1 MFISGNISR
10 CQGCGGIDTILH
22 GLETNLLCIKLHTDV
37 TSSVAHDAFAKNGG
51 VVSTPIL
58 KLCFLYYEVH

>member
-1 MFISGNISR
+1 MT
-10 CQGCGGIDTILH
+10 IDTILH
-22 GLETNLLCIKLHTDV
+22 GLETNLLLCIKLHTDV

>member
-1 MFISGNISR
+1 MGKIRYR
-10 CQGCGGIDTILH
+10 CNTIDTLLN
-22 GLETNLLCIKLHTDV
+22 GLETKLLLCIKLHTDV
-37 TSSVAHDAFAKNGG
+37 TSSVAHDAFDKNGG